1 MSCIQE
7 LEAGICLVFWFSNAK
22 KVYFV
27 VRDETQ
33 ASAKECL
40 ASFGQEEMSED
51 QSAEHLQG
59 RNSTSGIPIFVCPM
73 VVIEGNL
80 VGTTRCALLLDSP
93 PSGCALAS
101 RCGVVR
107 ARVSLRMVKQMEQQ
121 LCKGSDKFARPP

>member
-27 VRDETQ
+27 VRDGTQ

-51 QSAEHLQG
+51 QSAKHLQS

-73 VVIEGNL
+73 VVFEG
-80 VGTTRCALLLDSP
+80 TW
-93 PSGCALAS
+93 
-101 RCGVVR
+101 
-107 ARVSLRMVKQMEQQ
+107 
-121 LCKGSDKFARPP
+121 